1 MRHVASLVDYCSAH
15 STIDNIKVID
25 LHFLPPNAISKL
37 HPLGQGVIRV
47 LKAKEHRSIFRKH
60 IRSLGKT
67 KSLPQILL
75 LGGMQ
80 MLCLA
85 GNVSNP
91 RTIINCFK
99 WGTSSG
105 NQGRAVV
112 DEDDSLK
119 QLQNETDL
127 LTGSHLEIIPGEMTV
142 KGFVVADEE
151 VLTTEPFTD
160 EVIVG
165 ELRSIHQAVAEVFI
179 ICQPEKCHAFRLQ
192 SDLV

>member
-1 MRHVASLVDYCSAH
+1 MRNVSSLVDYCSAH
-15 STIDNIKVID
+15 STVDNIKVID
-25 LHFLPPNAISKL
+25 WYFLPPNAISKL
-37 HPLGQGVIRV
+37 YPLGQGVIRV
-47 LKAKEHRSIFRKH
+47 LKAKEYRSIFRKY

-119 QLQNETDL
+119 ELQNETDL